1 MRRHA
6 RPNTRALHEGRPRGV
21 MLRTTRLMS
30 WAPFGMT
37 VAVLVC
43 LVVGGVA

>member
-1 MRRHA
+1 
-6 RPNTRALHEGRPRGV
+6 